1 MKKLLALALSAA
13 LALGCLSGCAGG
25 GENTQTPGAS
35 APAGSAA
42 PGPSGPA
49 AADPGDSGG
58 PVYGGT
64 LKIALNRT
72 INAGALDPVLAN
84 STTCDQVCL
93 QFGDTLVQ
101 ETADA
106 VDYLPSL
113 ATEWTISEDGK
124 VYTFTIRE
132 GVHFQAGE
140 YQDGRELTAEDVAWS
155 LNRAHEESWWGY
167 LPFFD
172 HAEAE
177 GNTVTCYL
185 ENANATFLHELTSTS
200 GIIVPREDVEGWGD
214 QFGSHPT
221 STGPFIVTEHVPD
234 QYTKLVKNP
243 NYWGVEPYLDEVI
256 YYIITDEAQA
266 MNALTTG
273 EVDVVLTV
281 SGNYIQ
287 QVRENSALVLSQ
299 APESR
304 LSYLGFNLSNDKL
317 SDKRVR
323 DAISM
328 AIDRKQ
334 IADGV
339 YANGDGA
346 ASYLPVPITSWGYD
360 QSLEALVPAYDPEG
374 AKALLTEAGYPNGLK
389 LVLTVGT
396 ADAYVRAATII
407 QAMLAQIGVDVEIQ
421 SLSSTEITDRYLNNT
436 VELFIGG
443 QGGSA
448 DPGTF
453 VGNFLSTAKLHTN
466 FNAFC
471 YSDPETDKIVN
482 AAGAATDRAERTE
495 LYHELIK
502 EALDTNIGV
511 FYATS
516 YLSWGLNGRVHGY
529 VQENKSVMRICGL
542 EGTGINIWV
551 TG

>member
-25 GENTQTPGAS
+25 GNPQTPGPS

-42 PGPSGPA
+42 PGPSSPA
-49 AADPGDSGG
+49 AANPGDSGE

-132 GVHFQAGE
+132 GVHFQAGK

-323 DAISM
+323 EAISM

-360 QSLEALVPAYDPEG
+360 KSLEALVPAYDPEG
-374 AKALLTEAGYPNGLK
+374 AKALLAEAGYPNGLK

>member
-1 MKKLLALALSAA
+1 MKKLLALI
-13 LALGCLSGCAGG
+13 LSGALVVSSLAGCSG
-25 GENTQTPGAS
+25 GSSGTATPTPAPADTS
-35 APAGSAA
+35 APADSSA
-42 PGPSGPA
+42 PA
-49 AADPGDSGG
+49 DAGE
-58 PVYGGT
+58 PVYGGE
-64 LKIALNRT
+64 LKVALNRT
-72 INAGALDPVLAN
+72 INAEALDPVLAN

-93 QFGDTLVQ
+93 QYGDTLVQ

-113 ATEWTISEDGK
+113 ATDWTISEDGK

-132 GVHFQAGE
+132 GVHFQKGK
-140 YQDGRELTAEDVAWS
+140 YQDGRELTPEDVAWS

-172 HAEAE
+172 HAEVQD
-177 GNTVTCYL
+177 GKVVCYL

-200 GIIVPREDVEGWGD
+200 GIIVPKEEVEGWGEE
-214 QFGSHPT
+214 FGSHPI
-221 STGPFIVTEHVPD
+221 STGPFIISEHVPD

-243 NYWGVEPYLDEVI
+243 DYWGVEPYLDAI
-256 YYIITDEAQA
+256 TYYIITDEAQA

-273 EVDVVLTV
+273 EVDIVLTV

-287 QVRENSALVLSQ
+287 QVKDTAGLVLSQ

-304 LSYLGFNLSNDKL
+304 LSYLGFNLSDPVL
-317 SDKRVR
+317 SDKKVR

-360 QSLEALVPAYDPEG
+360 ASLESLVPAYDPEG
-374 AKALLTEAGYPNGLK
+374 AKALLEEAGYGSGLN

-407 QAMLAQIGVDVEIQ
+407 QAMLSQIGINVEIQ

-436 VELFIGG
+436 VQLFIGG

-482 AAGAATDRAERTE
+482 EAGAETDRAKRTE

-516 YLSWGLNGRVHGY
+516 YLSWGLNERVHGY
-529 VQENKSVMRICGL
+529 VQENKSVMRVCGL

-551 TG
+551 TE

>member
-25 GENTQTPGAS
+25 GNTQTPGAS

-132 GVHFQAGE
+132 GVHFQVGE

-360 QSLEALVPAYDPEG
+360 KSLEALVPAYDPEG